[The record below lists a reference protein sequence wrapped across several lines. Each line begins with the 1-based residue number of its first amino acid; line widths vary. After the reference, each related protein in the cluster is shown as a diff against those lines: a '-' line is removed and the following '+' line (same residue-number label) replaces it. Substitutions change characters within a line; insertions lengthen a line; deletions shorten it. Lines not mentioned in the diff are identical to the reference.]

1 MIKIVKLNTKSIDL
15 VYKEALK
22 ISSNIVNKKLKD
34 LNELFKYLE
43 NNPKKKRICF
53 EAFNMMTSIQ
63 FIHHEFKNYLS
74 KEIKGNLITWT
85 YPQIRID
92 GKLNKN
98 FYAPLHRDAWII
110 NKKKKGFI
118 IWFPITK
125 SGASLNFSKKKKLYF
140 HTRHKYWGIE
150 AKDNIDLETIKIPYG
165 KGLIFNKEQIHKS
178 TINENRIT
186 VQLRYEVFDKQ
197 NFYKSVNQIIDVKV
211 KNFWK
216 NKLKL
221 N

>member
-1 MIKIVKLNTKSIDL
+1 MVS
-15 VYKEALK
+15 Y
-22 ISSNIVNKKLKD
+22 NKVWGQ
-34 LNELFKYLE
+34 
-43 NNPKKKRICF
+43 PKF
-53 EAFNMMTSIQ
+53 F
-63 FIHHEFKNYLS
+63 
-74 KEIKGNLITWT
+74 
-85 YPQIRID
+85 
-92 GKLNKN
+92 
-98 FYAPLHRDAWII
+98 
-110 NKKKKGFI
+110 
-118 IWFPITK
+118 
-125 SGASLNFSKKKKLYF
+125 KKKKLYF
-140 HTRHKYWGIE
+140 HARHKYWGIE

-197 NFYKSVNQIIDVKV
+197 NFYKSVNQIIDAKV